1 MRYNTRMCQAAA
13 GHRITCAMHARL
25 FVADRLAAHTAAAA
39 AVLTGGVWRAGN
51 ICRTAARGG
60 ATREHTISDL
70 GHVQGDGDGAASPP
84 DAQLHAA
91 SGTTAQR
98 GWPAGIPTAS
108 ALFKPLSRMRLTR
121 NTRAPCTAPSL
132 WAALWAR
139 AAPASDRKVVCHQG
153 GRECSVVVAKSQ
165 TGWIHERGWMDSR
178 AAPPPQ
184 NLLPLLA
191 QMLTA
196 AMRVT
201 SCIRGWA
208 HRCSRWRRYTSGRA
222 DTIAREAASTMAG
235 TRITQL
241 RSMDEGWEG
250 GGVCGRGGQPWQRQ
264 VHSKA
269 RIIPEL

>member
-1 MRYNTRMCQAAA
+1 MRYNTRMCQAAV

-51 ICRTAARGG
+51 ICRAAARRGG
-60 ATREHTISDL
+60 THKHTISDL
-70 GHVQGDGDGAASPP
+70 GMSRWALTVQPHRRTRSCMRRW
-84 DAQLHAA
+84 AQK
-91 SGTTAQR
+91 R

-121 NTRAPCTAPSL
+121 NTRAPWTAPSL
-132 WAALWAR
+132 WAALWAS
-139 AAPASDRKVVCHQG
+139 AASASDRKVVCQQG

-165 TGWIHERGWMDSR
+165 TGGVAGWIREL
-178 AAPPPQ
+178 PLQ

-241 RSMDEGWEG
+241 RSIDEGWEG
-250 GGVCGRGGQPWQRQ
+250 GGVCGRGGQPWRRQ
-264 VHSKA
+264 VHDKA
-269 RIIPEL
+269 RIAPEL